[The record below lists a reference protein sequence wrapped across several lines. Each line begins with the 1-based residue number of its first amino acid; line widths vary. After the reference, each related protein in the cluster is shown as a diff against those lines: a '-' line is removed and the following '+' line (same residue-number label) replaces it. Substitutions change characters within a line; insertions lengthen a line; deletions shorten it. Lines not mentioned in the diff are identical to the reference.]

1 MSHLPVMLHEAMAAL
16 DPKPGQRLVD
26 CTFGAGGYSRAI
38 LGHEGVRLLSLDR
51 DPDALPAMQALKSE
65 FPERFH
71 FAHTAFSGLETAL
84 VEIGWDKVD
93 GIVLDVGVS
102 SMQLDQG
109 DRGFSFRLDGPLDM
123 RMAQAGPSAADLV
136 NTMDVPELA
145 RMFRVLGEEKQAT
158 RAARAIVAERDKQ
171 PFATTGQLASLLEKV
186 LGGASAGK
194 RIHPATKVFQALR
207 IFVNDE
213 LGELVR
219 LLSVAE
225 RVLAEGGRLV
235 VVAFHSLEDRIV
247 KNYLRQCAEAP
258 ARGSRFLPDTATDFK
273 PSFTLGARKAVAP
286 GKEETATNPRA
297 RSAKMRWAIRTVN
310 PPLGVEATP
319 AMWGVHA

>member
-1 MSHLPVMLHEAMAAL
+1 MSHLPVMLQEAIAAL

-38 LGHEGVRLLSLDR
+38 LQHEGVQLLSLDR
-51 DPDALPAMQALKSE
+51 DPDAIPAMQALKAE
-65 FPERFH
+65 YPDRFH
-71 FAHTAFSGLETAL
+71 FAHTAFSGLEAAL
-84 VEIGWDKVD
+84 AEIGWDTVD

-136 NTMDVPELA
+136 NTMDMQELA

-158 RAARAIVAERDKQ
+158 RAARAIVAEREKQ
-171 PFATTGQLASLLEKV
+171 PFETTGQLASLMEKV
-186 LGGASAGK
+186 LGAAAAGK

-207 IFVNDE
+207 IYVNDE
-213 LGELVR
+213 LGELAR

-225 RVLAEGGRLV
+225 RMLAEGGRLV

-247 KNYLRQCAEAP
+247 KTYFRQCSQAP
-258 ARGSRFLPDTATDFK
+258 SRGSRFLPDTATDFR
-273 PSFTLGARKAVAP
+273 PSFMLGSRKAIAP
-286 GKEETATNPRA
+286 GAVETAANPRA
-297 RSAKMRWAIRTVN
+297 RSAKLRFAIRTGN
-310 PPLGVEATP
+310 PALNVQAEP
-319 AMWGVHA
+319 AMWGAGA